1 LTTGGASRYGAGR
14 ITDFRFRIAE
24 LMADIDVSPAAAAAA
39 TVLARA
45 DRLAACTEE
54 AGRLTRRFATPAL
67 VQAGD
72 LVLGWMREAGMRAGR
87 DAIGNVVGRWEP
99 PGGATAGTVLLGSH
113 LDTVR
118 DAGRYDGM
126 LGVLVALAAVERLH
140 DAVPFA
146 IEVYGFADEE
156 GVRYGTAY
164 LGSSVVAGAFDPAAL
179 ERRDVDGV
187 AMADAISAFGG
198 DPALLADARRDPA
211 GLLGYVEVHIEQGP
225 VLEAEDLPVGV
236 VTGIA
241 GQTRAEVVFDGEAG
255 HAGTV
260 PMALRR
266 DALVAAAE
274 WIGTVEAEA
283 RAVDG
288 LVATVGAVAVE
299 PGASNVIPARAS
311 LTLDVRHLDDATRE
325 TACADLRARAEAIA
339 ARRGTA
345 IAWTDVQATPAV
357 ACGRAL
363 TAELEAAV
371 ADAGVRVRRLPSGAG
386 HDAAVMSRL
395 CEVAMLFVRCAGGIS
410 HNPAEAVSAA
420 DVAVAI
426 DVTSR
431 LLDRLADAR

>member
-1 LTTGGASRYGAGR
+1 MP
-14 ITDFRFRIAE
+14 E
-24 LMADIDVSPAAAAAA
+24 LDAPPHSNAAAAAA
-39 TVLARA
+39 VLARA
-45 DRLAACTEE
+45 DELATCTEE
-54 AGRLTRRFATPAL
+54 PGRLTRRFATPAL
-67 VQAGD
+67 AQAGE
-72 LVLGWMREAGMRAGR
+72 LVAGWMRDAGMRVRR
-87 DAIGNVVGRWEP
+87 DPIGNVVGRWEP
-99 PGGATAGTVLLGSH
+99 PGGATAGTLLLGSH

-126 LGVLVALAAVERLH
+126 LGVLVGLACVERLS
-140 DAVPFA
+140 DAEGAGAPFA
-146 IEVYGFADEE
+146 IEVLAFADEE

-164 LGSSVVAGAFDPAAL
+164 LGSSVVAGTFERSAL
-179 ERRDVDGV
+179 ERRDADGV

-198 DPALLADARRDPA
+198 DPAKLADARRDPA

-283 RAVDG
+283 HAVDG
-288 LVATVGAVAVE
+288 LVATVGAIAVE
-299 PGASNVIPARAS
+299 PGASNVIPAHAS

-345 IAWTDVQATPAV
+345 VAWTDVQATPAV

-431 LLDRLADAR
+431 LLDRLAHAR